1 MAKKF
6 DIADFNDPVAE
17 KTSWLPLK
25 TKLDSSLFYSL
36 SRFSSTQYRYQY
48 SLLIRI
54 VVISLGLIGALY
66 LWGGIDSSLSR
77 GITHSYSYFIIATV
91 CFAFPIYFYKFVN
104 NYKVFDLGFG
114 CYWVGGKKPKFSG
127 RVTKKNRITYLD
139 KVHAIQILSELVPT
153 THNRTLL
160 DIKNQS
166 YFSYELNLV
175 LKNGSRVNVLD
186 HDRKAQVLKDANLL
200 SLFLNIPIWDVSI

>member
-1 MAKKF
+1 MPKKF

-17 KTSWLPLK
+17 KTSWLPLNSK
-25 TKLDSSLFYSL
+25 ADSSLFYSL
-36 SRFSSTQYRYQY
+36 VRVSATQYRYQY

-54 VVISLGLIGALY
+54 VVVSFGLIGALY
-66 LWGGIDSSLSR
+66 LWSGIDSSLSR
-77 GITHSYSYFIIATV
+77 GIARSYSYFIIATV
-91 CFAFPIYFYKFVN
+91 CFAFPYYFYKFVN

-139 KVHAIQILSELVPT
+139 KVHAIQILSELIPT
-153 THNRTLL
+153 NKRTLL
-160 DIKNQS
+160 DLKEPS

-175 LKNGSRVNVLD
+175 LEDGSRVNVLD
-186 HDRKAQVLKDANLL
+186 HNRQAQVLKDASLL
-200 SLFLNIPIWDVSI
+200 SIFLNIPIWDVSI